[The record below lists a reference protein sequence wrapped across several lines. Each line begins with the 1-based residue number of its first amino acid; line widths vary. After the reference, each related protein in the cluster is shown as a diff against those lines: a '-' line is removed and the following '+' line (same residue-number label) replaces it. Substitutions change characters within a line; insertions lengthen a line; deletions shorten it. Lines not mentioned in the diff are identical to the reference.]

1 MVFKV
6 KKSEKIQELI
16 NNINNQAKAYKE
28 RNKENLNNYMEEG
41 IEQSKNE
48 IIEKIR
54 KLNFFKE
61 IELFDFKEV
70 KITLNFDNFKLNTI
84 FTIYEFYKD

>member
-48 IIEKIR
+48 RIEKIR
-54 KLNFFKE
+54 NLNFFRE
-61 IELFDFKEV
+61 IDLFDFKEV